1 MSEGADQLGPVV
13 APPPTGPLTS
23 LERPPT
29 FSIVIPT
36 YQAADTVAESIE
48 SALAQEQPASEVIV
62 VDDGSTDRLE
72 EALRPF
78 RARIELISKENGGG
92 ASALNVGA
100 VAASGDFIAILD
112 ADDAYHPRRIAALSA
127 LGRARPDLDLI
138 TTDARFIVAG
148 ETVGSFAANTPF
160 AVQNQRT
167 KIFENCFPG
176 GWPAVRRERLLAI
189 GGFDENLRTGYDWDC
204 WIRLLLSGARAGLVE
219 EPYYEYRLTPS
230 SLTASRVSSLWDRVR
245 LLEKAA
251 ANPDLQESERAS
263 VERAIRNHRSRAVI
277 AEARS
282 RVDGEE
288 SSRSLPRLALA
299 PGIEPKARAAALLAA
314 GFPPLARRLLPEN
327 RSAEQRLAKGGR

>member
-1 MSEGADQLGPVV
+1 VGPTV
-13 APPPTGPLTS
+13 APTPAEPVTP

-36 YQAADTVAESIE
+36 YQAAGTVAESIE
-48 SALAQEQPASEVIV
+48 SALAQEQPACEVIV

-72 EALRPF
+72 DALRPF
-78 RARIELISKENGGG
+78 RAKIELISKENGGG
-92 ASALNVGA
+92 ASALNAGA

-138 TTDARFIVAG
+138 TTDARFIVAEEAIG
-148 ETVGSFAANTPF
+148 RFAANTPF
-160 AVQNQRT
+160 AAQGQRT
-167 KIFENCFPG
+167 KIFESCFVG
-176 GWPAVRRERLLAI
+176 GWPAVRRERLLAL
-189 GGFDENLRTGYDWDC
+189 GGFDESLRTGYDWDC
-204 WIRLLLSGARAGLVE
+204 WIRLLLSGARAGMVE
-219 EPYYEYRLTPS
+219 QPYYEYRLNPS

-251 ANPDLQESERAS
+251 MNPDLQESERAS

-277 AEARS
+277 ADARS
-282 RVDGEE
+282 RADGEE
-288 SSRSLPRLALA
+288 SSRSLPRLALE
-299 PGIEPKARAAALLAA
+299 PGIEPKARAAALLAV

>member
-204 WIRLLLSGARAGLVE
+204 WSRSPTTSTASTPRASPRAGS
-219 EPYYEYRLTPS
+219 PASGTACGCSRKRRRTPIC
-230 SLTASRVSSLWDRVR
+230 R
-245 LLEKAA
+245 
-251 ANPDLQESERAS
+251 RAS
-263 VERAIRNHRSRAVI
+263 GPA
-277 AEARS
+277 
-282 RVDGEE
+282 
-288 SSRSLPRLALA
+288 SSV
-299 PGIEPKARAAALLAA
+299 
-314 GFPPLARRLLPEN
+314 
-327 RSAEQRLAKGGR
+327 RSATIGPGP